1 MAAPIE
7 DWSNSELAD
16 ALENNDRFVEEVLQD
31 ISEERL
37 EENPLYE
44 WDRYDLIQY
53 AYDYLEINPE
63 EDE

>member
-16 ALENNDRFVEEVLQD
+16 ALESNERFIEEVLD
-31 ISEERL
+31 HIPEERL
-37 EENPLYE
+37 DEVPLWQ
-44 WDRYDLIQY
+44 WDRSDLIDY
-53 AYDYLEINPE
+53 AYEYLNPE